1 MTARLRIVSATR
13 LSREDFWGKSLL
25 GRSLMRFPD
34 RLLPELSI
42 QFDNREPTAPSPTD
56 ANAITVR
63 STGAEGL
70 SSFYN
75 RIIEATE
82 PSTNLLFVHD
92 DVFIHDIFLQERLA
106 EAFRRFDIV
115 GLAGS
120 FQSSPEQP
128 SWGLEFDLDTL
139 NAVGWQ
145 KDVQLSGAVSHL
157 PPALVEGA
165 LDAPP
170 DPLLSI
176 YGPMPAPCTLLDG
189 LFLAVRT
196 AAVGRGMAEK
206 RPDVRFDERFDFHL
220 YDLDFCRSAIEAK
233 LQLGTWPI
241 LVTHA
246 SGGAFGSEAFKTAA
260 RAYLAKW
267 NVKRFEREL
276 GFRSDS
282 LVASTSTTPTL

>member
-1 MTARLRIVSATR
+1 MSAKLRVVSATR

-42 QFDNREPTAPSPTD
+42 QFDNREPTAPSPND
-56 ANAITVR
+56 ANTITVR

-92 DVFIHDIFLQERLA
+92 DVFIHDIFLQERLI

-120 FQSSPEQP
+120 FESDPEQP
-128 SWGLEFDLDTL
+128 SWALAFDPDTL
-139 NAVGWQ
+139 EPIGWQ

-157 PPALVEGA
+157 PTALVEGA

-170 DPLLSI
+170 DPLVSL
-176 YGPMPAPCTLLDG
+176 YGPTPAPCTLLDG

-196 AAVGRGMAEK
+196 AAIGRGVAEK
-206 RPDVRFDERFDFHL
+206 RPDVRFDQRFDFHL
-220 YDLDFCRSAIEAK
+220 YDIDFCRSAHLAG
-233 LQLGTWPI
+233 LALGTWPI

-246 SGGAFGSEAFKTAA
+246 SGGAFGSEAFKQAA

-276 GFRSDS
+276 GFDTAS
-282 LVASTSTTPTL
+282 LLSPTPTTPTL